1 MDSDLRYSL
10 PACGPYRKHSRLS
23 WPVSGSPHEFKLR
36 DKPLDLWLQAHSIP
50 WPGQKAVMYEN
61 SYERCGSAIK
71 SPIEFAGKGFY
82 RKSLLIRYT
91 LCSALILS
99 KRCPLSNN
107 FFGLAISQRNNCCHQ
122 RYILLSVLSNHTHFL
137 FLGGWRGGVNNNFK
151 RGYETGLPNISLCLV
166 TWTFREASRS
176 IAAYFPELVTWH
188 QISKE

>member
-1 MDSDLRYSL
+1 MASGTLNSVTRSEGCYVWKL
-10 PACGPYRKHSRLS
+10 IWEMWKRNQVANRVCGQR
-23 WPVSGSPHEFKLR
+23 
-36 DKPLDLWLQAHSIP
+36 
-50 WPGQKAVMYEN
+50 
-61 SYERCGSAIK
+61 
-71 SPIEFAGKGFY
+71 FY

-122 RYILLSVLSNHTHFL
+122 RYILLSVLSNRTHFL

-176 IAAYFPELVTWH
+176 IAAYFPELVSWH